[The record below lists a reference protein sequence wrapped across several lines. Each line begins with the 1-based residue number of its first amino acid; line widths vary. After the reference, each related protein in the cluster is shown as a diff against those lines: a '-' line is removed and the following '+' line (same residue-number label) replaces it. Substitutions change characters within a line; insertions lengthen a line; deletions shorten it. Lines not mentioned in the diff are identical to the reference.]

1 MAPDL
6 PLMVVVD
13 GTRHRLSPDETT
25 VLGSGADA
33 GIRVEVGPARWV
45 RFRYAAGWRLYVLE
59 RGSRLEVD
67 GVDVEPLGSSDVI
80 GVEFAETGVVEA
92 ELSLGRH
99 RLRLIVEIGDLA
111 PPVRPGPRS
120 PVLAAPPVP
129 VRPPILVAPATPVT
143 PAMPARRIRLGDVP
157 LTIGRRGGGAD
168 VEVDGL
174 DVALRHTVVRRGSSG
189 VLVRDLNAGT
199 GTFVDGRPV
208 LHAPVSP
215 GGCFLVGHHVFR
227 VLGGDTIACENLATP
242 PSLILSGLTIRHHR
256 KEVPTLRD
264 VSATLPSGGMLAII
278 GPSGL
283 GKSTLCAGLLGE
295 AVVEAGWAEVDGM
308 PLGGAHRVNP
318 ALVSFVPQASSM
330 LDELTVKQT
339 MWHAARLRLA
349 ADATPAELAGSVR
362 DVLERLHLHPFQD
375 QTVSKLSGGQ
385 RRRLSVAV
393 ELLSDPLLLMLDEP
407 TSGLDEGFDRMLMS
421 DLAAVARDGCA
432 VVIVTHTMAHLNES
446 SAVLA
451 IAASPAGENAPS
463 GIGYLGPP
471 EELLSRFSAVSAAD
485 VMDALREGRTA
496 EMPVRLTAPRPV
508 ARSAATPALPRK
520 GRTQPWQHVLA
531 VSLRREFHRM
541 WLRKKL
547 LAGLAL
553 LGPLAAAAIA
563 TWTNDRGLV
572 GSPDQPNP
580 DLAMSIAVTAICLS
594 LLAMAL
600 SLTSIVNDR
609 EVLRRESRWG
619 VPDSAVVLSRAISR
633 GVPALVQ
640 AVVAT
645 VVLSLGNELRQDTL
659 TGLPAGVE
667 TGLVLA
673 GLTWCSMCLGLLVSC
688 LSATAEQAVGI
699 MSGLSGGAVVLCGL
713 VLPLGVSS
721 GFEFVLGWASYL
733 FPTRWAI
740 NALASSVDL
749 PHAAIVHTDL
759 MWSHDLTHLL
769 APLTVLFLMSAL
781 FCAVAPFALRKGRAR
796 PQR

>member
-1 MAPDL
+1 M
-6 PLMVVVD
+6 
-13 GTRHRLSPDETT
+13 
-25 VLGSGADA
+25 
-33 GIRVEVGPARWV
+33 
-45 RFRYAAGWRLYVLE
+45 
-59 RGSRLEVD
+59 D
-67 GVDVEPLGSSDVI
+67 GVDVAPLGSSDVI

-99 RLRLIVEIGDLA
+99 RVRLTVEIGDVA
-111 PPVRPGPRS
+111 PPVRPGPCS
-120 PVLAAPPVP
+120 PVTAG
-129 VRPPILVAPATPVT
+129 PAVPVT
-143 PAMPARRIRLGDVP
+143 PPMLVVPAMPMTPAKLARRVRLGDVP

-208 LHAPVSP
+208 LQAPVGP
-215 GGCFLVGHHVFR
+215 GGSFLVGHHVFR
-227 VLGGDTIACENLATP
+227 VLDGDTITCENLATP

-295 AVVEAGWAEVDGM
+295 AVVEEGWAEVDGM
-308 PLGGAHRVNP
+308 PLGVAHRVNP

-349 ADATPAELAGSVR
+349 ADATSAELAGSVR
-362 DVLERLHLHPFQD
+362 DVLERLHLHLLQD
-375 QTVSKLSGGQ
+375 QTVGKLSGGQ

-407 TSGLDEGFDRMLMS
+407 TSGLDEGFDRKLMR

-446 SAVLA
+446 SAVVA
-451 IAASPAGENAPS
+451 IAASPAGESEPS
-463 GIGYLGPP
+463 GTGYVGPP
-471 EELLSRFSAVSAAD
+471 EELLSRFSADSAAD

-496 EMPVRLTAPRPV
+496 EMPLRPPAPRP
-508 ARSAATPALPRK
+508 ATRSAAPALPRE

-541 WLRKKL
+541 WLRKEL

-553 LGPLAAAAIA
+553 LGPLVAAAIA

-572 GSPDQPNP
+572 GSPGQPNP
-580 DLAMSIAVTAICLS
+580 DLAMAIAVTAICLS

-645 VVLSLGNELRQDTL
+645 VVLTLGNELRQDTL

-688 LSATAEQAVGI
+688 LSSTAEQAVGI

-733 FPTRWAI
+733 FPTRWATS
-740 NALASSVDL
+740 ALASSVNL
-749 PHAAIVHTDL
+749 PQAAIVHSDL
-759 MWSHDLTHLL
+759 MWSHDLSHLL
-769 APLTVLFLMSAL
+769 GPLTVLFLMSAL